1 MVVDSPYTTSPCKG
15 DVSQSDL
22 DQARSYNPSLSIMNH
37 LPIDIIN
44 RVLEQIGKQYRASKA
59 YRHNLTALL
68 SELLSR
74 KDEETDRY
82 LSIAMSRKSYR
93 KHSRYN
99 AVGYSAT
106 AITVVKDL
114 ERHGLIELVT
124 GFLDRQSGKSRRT
137 RIRATKP
144 LIDLIGSD
152 CSSIL
157 AHIPY
162 ERSFEP
168 IELRNDK
175 TRIEYD
181 EEPEWVANSRELL
194 HEYNEL
200 LNRSLIDIPD
210 LEEPKFH
217 NLRKGKRVR
226 HTITNRP
233 ANVHR
238 IFARGSWDCGGR
250 FYGGFWQTM
259 PNRTKYD
266 PDTDEPLT
274 DLRRSRLFINDEP
287 CIERD
292 YSALHL
298 ILLYAKQG
306 IDYWTEYKGD
316 PYEVPNPVYPDENR
330 TLGKLMTLL
339 AINAASR
346 QSTFSAVNNELRDI
360 NLPPLKY
367 DQFNA
372 HFDQLMAKHEPIAD
386 SFFADEGIKLQFIDS
401 QIAEIVI
408 REFTRQNKVVLSL
421 HDGFVTQEENE
432 QLLNEMMDRAFQ
444 QVTGL
449 PNAKHKSEWI
459 TVNEK
464 LNRATDL
471 MRHDRY
477 HGLQEIKSLGVKRS
491 GRYENRLAHWKNTHF
506 EKSHF

>member
-1 MVVDSPYTTSPCKG
+1 MSTSPYQEAESLT
-15 DVSQSDL
+15 DL
-22 DQARSYNPSLSIMNH
+22 DNARSFNPSLSIMRQ
-37 LPIDIIN
+37 LTDGEIN
-44 RVLEQIGKQYRASKA
+44 RVLEQIGKLFNHRSA
-59 YRHNLTALL
+59 YRLNLTALL

-74 KDEETDRY
+74 HDEESDSWLY
-82 LSIAMSRKSYR
+82 LAMSPNKY
-93 KHSRYN
+93 KKGSRYN
-99 AVGYSAT
+99 TVGYSAT
-106 AITVVKDL
+106 TITVVKDL

-152 CSSIL
+152 WSSTL
-157 AHIPY
+157 SHIPY

-168 IELRNDK
+168 IELRNDRL
-175 TRIEYD
+175 RIEYD
-181 EEPEWVANSRELL
+181 EEPYWVADSRELL
-194 HEYNEL
+194 HAYNEL

-210 LEEPKFH
+210 LEEAKFH
-217 NLRKGKRVR
+217 NLRKGKHVS
-226 HTITNRP
+226 HAITNRP

-238 IFARGSWDCGGR
+238 VFARGRWDCGGR

-266 PDTDEPLT
+266 PETDEPLT
-274 DLRRSRLFINDEP
+274 DLKRSRLFINDKP

-298 ILLYAKQG
+298 ILLYAQHG
-306 IDYWTEYKGD
+306 IDYWTEYEVD

-372 HFDQLMAKHEPIAD
+372 HFDQLMARHEPIAN

-401 QIAEIVI
+401 QIAEIII
-408 REFTRQNKVVLSL
+408 REFTRQDKVVLSL

-432 QLLNEMMDRAFQ
+432 QLLIEMMDSAFQ

-449 PNAKHKSEWI
+449 PNARHKSEWMG
-459 TVNEK
+459 VNEK
-464 LNRATDL
+464 LTRATDL

-477 HGLQEIKSLGVKRS
+477 HGLQEIKLLGVKHS
-491 GRYENRLAHWKNTHF
+491 KRYENRLANWRSMGVTGL
-506 EKSHF
+506 SQR

>member
-1 MVVDSPYTTSPCKG
+1 MSTSPNQEAE
-15 DVSQSDL
+15 SLTDL
-22 DQARSYNPSLSIMNH
+22 DNARSFNPSLSIMRQ
-37 LPIDIIN
+37 LTDGEIN
-44 RVLEQIGKQYRASKA
+44 RVLEHIGKLFNHRSA
-59 YRHNLTALL
+59 YRLNLTALL

-74 KDEETDRY
+74 HDEESDSWLY
-82 LSIAMSRKSYR
+82 LAMSPNKY
-93 KHSRYN
+93 KKGSRYN

-106 AITVVKDL
+106 TITVVKDL
-114 ERHGLIELVT
+114 ERNGLIEFVT

-137 RIRATKP
+137 RIRATKQ

-152 CSSIL
+152 WSSTL
-157 AHIPY
+157 SHIPY

-168 IELRNDK
+168 IELRNDRL
-175 TRIEYD
+175 RIEYD
-181 EEPEWVANSRELL
+181 EEPDWVADSRELL

-217 NLRKGKRVR
+217 NLRKGKRVS
-226 HTITNRP
+226 HAITNRP

-238 IFARGSWDCGGR
+238 VFARGSWDYGGR

-274 DLRRSRLFINDEP
+274 DLRRSRLFVNDKP

-298 ILLYAKQG
+298 ILLYAQRG
-306 IDYWTEYKGD
+306 IDYWTEYKED

-372 HFDQLMAKHEPIAD
+372 HFDQLMARHAPIAD
-386 SFFADEGIKLQFIDS
+386 SFFADEGIKLQFMDS

-408 REFTRQNKVVLSL
+408 REFTRQDKVVLSL

-432 QLLNEMMDRAFQ
+432 QLLIEMMDNAFQ

-449 PNAKHKSEWI
+449 PNARHKSEWMG
-459 TVNEK
+459 VNEK
-464 LNRATDL
+464 LTRATDL
-471 MRHDRY
+471 IRHDRY
-477 HGLQEIKSLGVKRS
+477 HGLQEIKSLEVRRSKRYLE
-491 GRYENRLAHWKNTHF
+491 RRAEFMQRLREN
-506 EKSHF
+506 S

>member
-1 MVVDSPYTTSPCKG
+1 
-15 DVSQSDL
+15 
-22 DQARSYNPSLSIMNH
+22 
-37 LPIDIIN
+37 
-44 RVLEQIGKQYRASKA
+44 
-59 YRHNLTALL
+59 
-68 SELLSR
+68 
-74 KDEETDRY
+74 DR
-82 LSIAMSRKSYR
+82 L
-93 KHSRYN
+93 
-99 AVGYSAT
+99 
-106 AITVVKDL
+106 
-114 ERHGLIELVT
+114 
-124 GFLDRQSGKSRRT
+124 
-137 RIRATKP
+137 
-144 LIDLIGSD
+144 
-152 CSSIL
+152 
-157 AHIPY
+157 
-162 ERSFEP
+162 
-168 IELRNDK
+168 
-175 TRIEYD
+175 RIEYV
-181 EEPEWVANSRELL
+181 EEPGWVADSRELL
-194 HEYNEL
+194 HAYNEL

-217 NLRKGKRVR
+217 NLRKGKRIS
-226 HTITNRP
+226 HAITNRP

-238 IFARGSWDCGGR
+238 VFARGSWDCGGR

-274 DLRRSRLFINDEP
+274 DLKRSRLFINDEP

-298 ILLYAKQG
+298 ILLYAQRG
-306 IDYWTEYKGD
+306 IDYWTEYQGD

-401 QIAEIVI
+401 QIAEIII
-408 REFTRQNKVVLSL
+408 REFTRQDKVVRSL

-432 QLLNEMMDRAFQ
+432 QLLIEMMDNAFQ

-449 PNAKHKSEWI
+449 PNARHKSEWMGI
-459 TVNEK
+459 NEK
-464 LNRATDL
+464 LTRVTDL
-471 MRHDRY
+471 VRHDRY
-477 HGLQEIKSLGVKRS
+477 HGLQEIKSLEVRRSKRYLE
-491 GRYENRLAHWKNTHF
+491 RHTDWLRKCAEN
-506 EKSHF
+506 

>member
-1 MVVDSPYTTSPCKG
+1 MVVNSPHMTSLDK
-15 DVSQSDL
+15 DEISVSAL
-22 DQARSYNPSLSIMNH
+22 DEARSYNPSLAVMNQLSI
-37 LPIDIIN
+37 DTIN
-44 RVLEQIGKQYRASKA
+44 RVLEHIGRRYRVSQA

-68 SELLSR
+68 SELLTR
-74 KDEETDRY
+74 EDEESDSY

-106 AITVVKDL
+106 TIAVVKDL

-152 CSSIL
+152 WSSTL
-157 AHIPY
+157 SFIPY

-168 IELRNDK
+168 IELRNDRL
-175 TRIEYD
+175 RIEYD
-181 EEPEWVANSRELL
+181 EEPNWVADSRELL

-217 NLRKGKRVR
+217 NLRKGKRVS
-226 HTITNRP
+226 HAITNRP

-238 IFARGSWDCGGR
+238 VFARGRWDCGGR

-274 DLRRSRLFINDEP
+274 DLKRSRLFINDEP

-298 ILLYAKQG
+298 ILLYAQRG

-316 PYEVPNPVYPDENR
+316 PYEVPNPVYPDESR

-372 HFDQLMAKHEPIAD
+372 HFNQLMAKHEPIAD

-408 REFTRQNKVVLSL
+408 REFTRQDKVVLSL

-432 QLLNEMMDRAFQ
+432 QLLIEMMDNAFQ

-449 PNAKHKSEWI
+449 PNARHKSEWM

-464 LNRATDL
+464 LIRATDL
-471 MRHDRY
+471 VRHDRY
-477 HGLQEIKSLGVKRS
+477 HGLQAFKTLSVKRS
-491 GRYENRLAHWKNTHF
+491 GRYLERHNRWQKANR
-506 EKSHF
+506 